1 MLLPEIDQVALG
13 IVSGCC
19 VSASG
24 LQGPRQ
30 CVLSE
35 SYLCKRTRSICDH
48 VLTQVPRDLDVI
60 PIYSAEPERQFLL
73 VDELVVEPSRP
84 RAITLKRIY
93 E

>member
-19 VSASG
+19 VIASE

-30 CVLSE
+30 CVLLE

-60 PIYSAEPERQFLL
+60 PIYPA
-73 VDELVVEPSRP
+73 
-84 RAITLKRIY
+84 
-93 E
+93 